1 MPEQYLTVAEPS
13 THELEVRRSVFI
25 CALAPVS
32 DEAAARGFI
41 AERRKADPSAR
52 HHCHAFVLGVDG
64 RTQRSSDDGEPAGT
78 AGVPMLEVL
87 VRKELTEVVAVVT
100 RYFGGVKLGAGGLVR
115 AYGEAVSE
123 AVDGA
128 RLVRRRRLDVV
139 SVTVDYAAAGKLE
152 NELRASPYPL
162 LGTEFGESAQFSLGV
177 PTAAR
182 VEFDGWLAAVT
193 GGGVEPVDV
202 GERWV

>member
-1 MPEQYLTVAEPS
+1 MSEQYLTVAARA

-32 DEAAARGFI
+32 DEGAAREFI

-52 HHCHAFVLGVDG
+52 HHCHAFVLGIAG

-87 VRKELTEVVAVVT
+87 VRKDLTEVVAVVT
-100 RYFGGVKLGAGGLVR
+100 RHFGGIKLGAGGLVR

-123 AVDGA
+123 AVNGA

-139 SVTVDYAAAGKLE
+139 SLTVDYAVAGKLE
-152 NELRASPYPL
+152 NELHGSPYPL
-162 LGTEFGESAQFSLGV
+162 LGTEFGESAHFSLGV
-177 PTAAR
+177 PPAAR
-182 VEFDGWLAAVT
+182 ADFDGWLAAVT
-193 GGGVEPVDV
+193 GGAAVPVDD